1 MSKFSNWWHFREGK
15 ETTIVVVMVIV
26 LASIAAYFIGQPD
39 EPKDPDICTSF
50 CIRDINDVPRYPQFF
65 KENPDLLPEHLKEEL
80 RG

>member
-15 ETTIVVVMVIV
+15 ETIIVIVMVAV
-26 LASIAAYFIGQPD
+26 LASIAAFFIGQPD
-39 EPKDPDICTSF
+39 ESEDPDICTSF